1 MGRTPKSHTGTAV
14 RWQSLLKSVTECG
27 RGRTASASS
36 ELVHGSGTAACGLE
50 LDGLLRRG
58 RCSRAGAFQ
67 VVDKHVADRPDRLLE
82 KLVAEALEGVKAF

>member
-1 MGRTPKSHTGTAV
+1 MRPWTDCQRQLRAG
-14 RWQSLLKSVTECG
+14 
-27 RGRTASASS
+27 
-36 ELVHGSGTAACGLE
+36 GSGTAACGLE

-82 KLVAEALEGVKAF
+82 KLVAEALEGVVAFRPSVGKRG